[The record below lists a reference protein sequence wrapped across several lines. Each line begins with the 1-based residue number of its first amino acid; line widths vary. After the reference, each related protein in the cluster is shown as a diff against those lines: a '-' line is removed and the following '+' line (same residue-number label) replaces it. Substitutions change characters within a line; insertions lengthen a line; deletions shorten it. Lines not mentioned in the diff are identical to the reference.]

1 MDAIKI
7 DKMDAALKL
16 IDALF
21 RRGEINQAT
30 YNNILQHQNLHISQI
45 DKKRYNDGDKKRRF
59 IYECKQGGF

>member
-30 YNNILQHQNLHISQI
+30 YNNILQHQNLVHPQRQNLIHSKI
-45 DKKRYNDGDKKRRF
+45 RV
-59 IYECKQGGF
+59 III

>member
-7 DKMDAALKL
+7 DKMDAAFKL

-45 DKKRYNDGDKKRRF
+45 DKKRV
-59 IYECKQGGF
+59 